1 MRVAAWADDNDF
13 VFEVWNH
20 GEPIPADSLDK
31 VFEPFWR
38 HSISVDRQGLGLGL
52 HICSQ
57 IVRAHGGK
65 LTVSSTQEGG
75 TQFTARVPLRA
86 PS

>member
-1 MRVAAWADDNDF
+1 MHAGRMKAVPMRRGRSKQPTAHPPDAWYF

-38 HSISVDRQGLGLGL
+38 HSISHDR
-52 HICSQ
+52 
-57 IVRAHGGK
+57 
-65 LTVSSTQEGG
+65 
-75 TQFTARVPLRA
+75 
-86 PS
+86 